1 MSGAITRLR
10 PDFVGRMEAFDADW
24 QRMTEYCGADFV
36 NFDKTK
42 GQYVSFLYV
51 FVPTPTNGGTDTE
64 CVRTTRLLRCSATVR
79 RAVHAP
85 TPTSDIHFDTDAPT
99 TATIFF

>member
-1 MSGAITRLR
+1 MSGAMTRLR

-42 GQYVSFLYV
+42 GQYVSFLNI
-51 FVPTPTNGGTDTE
+51 FVPTPINGGIRTDTE
-64 CVRTTRLLRCSATVR
+64 CVCTTHLLRCSATMR
-79 RAVHAP
+79 
-85 TPTSDIHFDTDAPT
+85 
-99 TATIFF
+99 